1 MREGYDERM
10 DLDNNFTALIIAIF
24 VISLL
29 VGLVVYYNF
38 SQFKNVQ
45 TGVHLQTLQKILIID
60 SVYHNTLQM

>member
-1 MREGYDERM
+1 M

-29 VGLVVYYNF
+29 VGLAVYYNF
-38 SQFKNVQ
+38 FQFKNVQ

>member
-1 MREGYDERM
+1 M